1 MIKQRILEAG
11 MFYLFAQV
19 LIFVMSL
26 IKGLVLPKL
35 LMPDDYGLLAIIFLI
50 ISYSKIANLGI
61 LNTFDREYPKML
73 ANDNYFHD
81 KESYKNTCFSLF
93 MVNNAMYSVGV
104 IIFSYWKYCN
114 NMLYFSILTLIAIGM
129 LLDNINEFV
138 VDIHR
143 GHKNFRLVSINRLAV
158 NIVGILSL
166 VIATYFWGMYGA
178 LLSIF
183 VTNVITIYFYIKI
196 KDKPYLSLN
205 VSLIK
210 SIYTSGFYL
219 FVVLMF
225 SILMITIDRVVVAKF
240 YELKDVGLY
249 NLSRSMAGIVLLAF
263 SSATYVIYPFLLSHY
278 AQNPNTQSLKKYYEK
293 LGLIYTCV
301 TPLVLSAVYFFF
313 TAFIPWYLPAYKA
326 SLQFM
331 HLLVIGTC
339 WIALS
344 QVNDTFLLTINQQSR
359 IVRNQAAVLCLSFL
373 CFGYIIAKSLS
384 TYYIALS
391 FAVYPFCYAILS
403 FFSIASCLNINL
415 KLKLILLAK
424 FMFPFV
430 FFLVLSSALFVA
442 NKTSLELFN
451 NNISTF
457 VFNVVVI
464 MMCGIPFIW
473 YINKKTSFISEIY
486 MIVKL
491 KIVGKTACQ
500 CYSGRS

>member
-1 MIKQRILEAG
+1 MKQRILEAG
-11 MFYLFAQV
+11 VFYLSSQV
-19 LIFVMSL
+19 LIFIMSL
-26 IKGLVLPKL
+26 IKGLILPKL
-35 LMPDDYGLLAIIFLI
+35 LTPGDYGLLAIILLI

-73 ANDNYFHD
+73 ANENYFHD

-93 MVNNAMYSVGV
+93 MINNMTYSIGV

-114 NMLYFSILTLIAIGM
+114 NMLYFLILTLIAIGM
-129 LLDNINEFV
+129 LFDNINEFV

-143 GHKNFRLVSINRLAV
+143 GHKNFRLVSINRIAV

-166 VIATYFWGMYGA
+166 VAATYFWGIYGA
-178 LLSIF
+178 LVSIF
-183 VTNVITIYFYIKI
+183 VANVITIYFYIKI

-263 SSATYVIYPFLLSHY
+263 TSATYVIYPFMLSHY
-278 AQNPNTQSLKKYYEK
+278 AQNPNTQSLQKYYEK
-293 LGLIYTCV
+293 LGLIYTWV
-301 TPLVLSAVYFFF
+301 TPLILSAVYFFF
-313 TAFIPWYLPAYKA
+313 TAFIPWYLPAYKE
-326 SLQFM
+326 SLPFM

-359 IVRNQAAVLCLSFL
+359 IVRNQVSVLCFSFL

-391 FAVYPFCYAILS
+391 FAIYPFCYAIMS
-403 FFSIASCLNINL
+403 FFSIASCLKINL
-415 KLKLILLAK
+415 KFKLILLTK
-424 FMFPFV
+424 FIFPFV

-442 NKTSLELFN
+442 NKSSLELSN
-451 NNISTF
+451 NNMGTF
-457 VFNVVVI
+457 VFDIVAI
-464 MMCGIPFIW
+464 LICGIPFIW
-473 YINKKTSFISEIY
+473 YINKKTAFISEIY
-486 MIVKL
+486 LVVKL
-491 KIVGKTACQ
+491 KMVGKTAC
-500 CYSGRS
+500 